1 MSRVSSLADFG
12 LGGGS
17 LSENRLY
24 TQYDPAA
31 PYLVQRAAA
40 IRGRFANLST
50 KILIAGCG
58 PGALV
63 KMLSDLGYT
72 DVWGCDFSTEL
83 INYGRSLYPALSS
96 RLLVANCL
104 SNSGNQLP
112 SMTGVRRAAGLTGG
126 NRFALCITDDLLTV
140 MSDAEVATCL
150 TVLRATA
157 STLLHVLWPVD
168 PTAISQDPS
177 LNWKTVPAGWQTA
190 IGGGEWVIDAR
201 TSVVYGANGVPV

>member
-83 INYGRSLYPALSS
+83 INYGRSL
-96 RLLVANCL
+96 
-104 SNSGNQLP
+104 
-112 SMTGVRRAAGLTGG
+112 
-126 NRFALCITDDLLTV
+126 CITDDLLTV